1 MRAAAVTEDLPAIAA
16 GCEAQLR
23 GAAWS
28 RTGQVR
34 QMRLRQGFL
43 MESDSSSP
51 GGRIPADSDRWDR
64 MAAQTAP
71 AVSGRAV
78 GGADHVE

>member
-1 MRAAAVTEDLPAIAA
+1 VGAATVTEDLPAIPA
-16 GCEAQLR
+16 GCEAQVS

-28 RTGQVR
+28 LTGQVP

-51 GGRIPADSDRWDR
+51 GGRILAVSDRWDR
-64 MAAQTAP
+64 IAAQIAP
-71 AVSGRAV
+71 RVSGRAV